1 MMWKYVNFVIAWV
14 GWKFYN
20 AGNSHLTFEGII
32 LIYRWWAT
40 SRTTNHRLLVRVHRD
55 RRCRRWSLFMGAG
68 WQSHCLCSKRKEAT
82 KSQKS
87 QLTNT
92 HQVLK
97 TQVTHDENRPA
108 HFDWNRKVQK
118 WTGTLFSFLPSHC
131 LGFASV
137 ENEIELFPTSL
148 GFSPTLFSNLVGM
161 FWACN
166 QQQWIDH
173 IHLFE
178 LSLHTKQSVQYYMY
192 AHINK

>member
-92 HQVLK
+92 RSSRHKWLMTK
-97 TQVTHDENRPA
+97 IDRP
-108 HFDWNRKVQK
+108 
-118 WTGTLFSFLPSHC
+118 TLT
-131 LGFASV
+131 
-137 ENEIELFPTSL
+137 EIERYRSEPALFFLFYLPTASGSQAL
-148 GFSPTLFSNLVGM
+148 KMKLNCFQSNQPWL
-161 FWACN
+161 
-166 QQQWIDH
+166 
-173 IHLFE
+173 
-178 LSLHTKQSVQYYMY
+178 LSNALL
-192 AHINK
+192 

>member
-55 RRCRRWSLFMGAG
+55 RRCRRWSLFMGGGNLIVFALSG
-68 WQSHCLCSKRKEAT
+68 KRLQSHKSHNSQTPGPQDTSDSWRKSTGPLWLKSKGTEVNRHSFFFFTFPLPRVRKRW
-82 KSQKS
+82 K
-87 QLTNT
+87 
-92 HQVLK
+92 
-97 TQVTHDENRPA
+97 
-108 HFDWNRKVQK
+108 WN
-118 WTGTLFSFLPSHC
+118 WI
-131 LGFASV
+131 AS
-137 ENEIELFPTSL
+137 NPTSL